1 MKDLRPPGRGA
12 PEADHGA
19 VAARDLIPFILPHPI
34 TMQERS
40 YLFAPGDRPERFDK
54 AMASGAHAV
63 ILDLE
68 DAVMPDRKPQ
78 ARAAVRQWLAQ
89 TDAQVWVRVNPANTT
104 WHAEDC
110 ALLELPAVRGMMLP
124 KAQDAAALARLAGT
138 LRPDQSIIPLVESVA
153 GWFEALALARVP
165 RVHRLAFGSFDF
177 MSDSG
182 IQGDGEEL
190 DTVRSHLVLVSR
202 LAGLPPPVDGV
213 SVAIDD
219 TQQLAADVRR
229 SRRYG
234 FGAKLCIHPKQVAG
248 IHSGFAPT
256 EKEISWA
263 RRVLDALASGPL
275 GAIAVDGKLVD
286 KPIALL
292 AQSIVDECGDA

>member
-1 MKDLRPPGRGA
+1 
-12 PEADHGA
+12 
-19 VAARDLIPFILPHPI
+19 
-34 TMQERS
+34 MQERS
-40 YLFAPGDRPERFDK
+40 YLFVPGDRPERFDK
-54 AMASGAHAV
+54 AVASGAHAV

-78 ARAAVRQWLAQ
+78 ARAAVRQWLGQAD
-89 TDAQVWVRVNPANTT
+89 TQVWVRVNPENTPWQT
-104 WHAEDC
+104 EDY

-124 KAQDAAALARLAGT
+124 KAQDAAALARLSGT

-182 IQGDGEEL
+182 ILGDGEEL
-190 DTVRSHLVLVSR
+190 DTVRSYLVLVSR
-202 LAGLPPPVDGV
+202 LAGLPPPVDGI

-219 TQQLAADVRR
+219 TQQLVADVRR

-263 RRVLDALASGPL
+263 HRVLDALASGPL

-286 KPIALL
+286 NPIALL
-292 AQSIVDECGDA
+292 AQSIVDESGDA